1 MWYFLLYITAFNV
14 YSSSAMHVLDALDR
28 TILRLLQDDGAITNA
43 ELAARIGLTPTPTL
57 ERVRKLEREGFIR
70 KYVALADQ
78 AKLGKPVTA
87 FVSVIMKSHGQQTSD
102 AFRKAVAR
110 LPEVLECHH
119 IAGEEDFL
127 LKVVAGSPTDYERF
141 VLERLTKIAGIE
153 KVKTT
158 FVLSSP
164 KIETKIPV
172 DAAEE

>member
-1 MWYFLLYITAFNV
+1 MSTIDET
-14 YSSSAMHVLDALDR
+14 DR
-28 TILRLLQDDGAITNA
+28 AILRLLQDDGAMTNA
-43 ELAARIGLTPTPTL
+43 DLAARVGLTAAPTH

-70 KYVALADQ
+70 KYVALVDPV
-78 AKLGKPVTA
+78 KLGKPITA
-87 FVSVIMKSHGQQTSD
+87 FVSVIMRSHGQQTSE

-110 LPEVLECHH
+110 LSEVLECHH

-127 LKVVAGSPTDYERF
+127 LKVVAGSPTDYEKF

-164 KIETKIPV
+164 KLETKIPI
-172 DAAEE
+172 DSAE

>member
-1 MWYFLLYITAFNV
+1 MSFP
-14 YSSSAMHVLDALDR
+14 DAIDR
-28 TILRLLQDDGAITNA
+28 SILRLLQEDGSMTNTDLA
-43 ELAARIGLTPTPTL
+43 ERVGLTAAPTL

-70 KYVALADQ
+70 KYVALVDP
-78 AKLGKPVTA
+78 AKLGKSVTA
-87 FVSVIMKSHGQQTSD
+87 FVAVIMKSHGQQTSEV
-102 AFRKAVAR
+102 FRRAVAK

-127 LKVVAGSPTDYERF
+127 LKVVSGSPTDYEKF

-164 KIETKIPV
+164 KLETKIPI
-172 DAAEE
+172 DSAD